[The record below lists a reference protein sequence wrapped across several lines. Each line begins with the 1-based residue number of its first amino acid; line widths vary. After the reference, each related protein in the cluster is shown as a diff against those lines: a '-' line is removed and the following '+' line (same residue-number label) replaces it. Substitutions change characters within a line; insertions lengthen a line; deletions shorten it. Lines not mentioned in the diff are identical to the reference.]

1 MNSANETILAIN
13 RAAELADAA
22 YTVIGFIFIG
32 IIILAIYKAYV
43 KWI

>member
-1 MNSANETILAIN
+1 MNSQQEIVLAIN